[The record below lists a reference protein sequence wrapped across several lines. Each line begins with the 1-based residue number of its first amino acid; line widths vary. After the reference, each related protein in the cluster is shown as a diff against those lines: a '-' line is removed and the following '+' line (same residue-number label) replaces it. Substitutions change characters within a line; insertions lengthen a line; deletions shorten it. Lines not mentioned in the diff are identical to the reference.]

1 MAWIAAAQ
9 SLQEG
14 SGTTTT
20 AGVEPPSSSA
30 VFQRIWELY
39 AAGRGP
45 EILEHLD
52 PAIEWH
58 PALHDPG
65 RYHGHAG
72 VRRWAAARRRAWK
85 SVTTLLEEVSDVD
98 GCVVASG
105 RVAAYDHSGNQVV
118 DSALA
123 CAAETRGGL
132 VVRAATFVQRDAALS
147 WVNGRPAQ
155 P

>member
-1 MAWIAAAQ
+1 MARIASARP
-9 SLQEG
+9 LQDS
-14 SGTTTT
+14 SGTPT
-20 AGVEPPSSSA
+20 APGVEALSNGA

-58 PALHDPG
+58 PALHDPA
-65 RYHGHAG
+65 RYDGHDG
-72 VRRWAAARRRAWK
+72 VRRWAATRRRAWK
-85 SVTTLLEEVSDVD
+85 SVTILLEEVSEVD

-105 RVAAYDHSGNQVV
+105 RVAAHDHDGTDVV
-118 DSALA
+118 DSAVA
-123 CAAETRGGL
+123 CAAEIRDGL
-132 VVRAATFVQRDAALS
+132 VVRAAAFVERDDALS
-147 WVNGRPAQ
+147 WVSGRPAT

>member
-1 MAWIAAAQ
+1 MARIASARP
-9 SLQEG
+9 LQDG
-14 SGTTTT
+14 SGTPTT
-20 AGVEPPSSSA
+20 AGVEAPSNSA

-52 PAIEWH
+52 PAIEWR
-58 PALHDPG
+58 PVLHDPA

-85 SVTTLLEEVSDVD
+85 SVTILLEDVSEID

-105 RVAAYDHSGNQVV
+105 RVAAYDHCGNKVV
-118 DSALA
+118 DSAVA
-123 CAAETRGGL
+123 CATEIHDGL
-132 VVRAATFVQRDAALS
+132 VVRAAAFVERDAALR
-147 WVNGRPAQ
+147 WVSGRAALP
-155 P
+155 